1 MWALIIALIIIGVI
15 LLVTELIIIP
25 GFGVTGILGI
35 AAMVTSCCLA
45 WYKFGHVAGT
55 WIIVINVAAI
65 LILLFLL
72 LRTQTWKRASLQTNI
87 NAKVDEDPR
96 KKGIKV
102 GMKGMSLTRLAP
114 GGQAR
119 IGENNVEVFTRGQL
133 VDACKELE
141 VTDIEGTK
149 VFVRESGEERKIKN
163 IN

>member
-1 MWALIIALIIIGVI
+1 M
-15 LLVTELIIIP
+15 
-25 GFGVTGILGI
+25 
-35 AAMVTSCCLA
+35 
-45 WYKFGHVAGT
+45 
-55 WIIVINVAAI
+55 
-65 LILLFLL
+65 LLFLL

-119 IGENNVEVFTRGQL
+119 IGENNVEVFTRDQL

-149 VFVRESGEERKIKN
+149 VFVRESGEERKN
-163 IN
+163 